1 MGRTTR
7 WRSTHQDISSTEV
20 HDHICTVLW
29 LSCLAASPKFIEHC
43 AVQWAETH
51 SNQAIDNEEV
61 HSIAPIQSSQDN
73 HSRTTNRLKFQIP
86 ATLPTCNRLAS
97 RSLSSRPESA
107 QAMPEAIP
115 RLKIVWFARA
125 IRIWTGKATNKTI
138 TYKICKSCR
147 LNAFGCARCQV
158 LKLFPHREMWCCH

>member
-1 MGRTTR
+1 MG
-7 WRSTHQDISSTEV
+7 V
-20 HDHICTVLW
+20 HDHIYTVLW
-29 LSCLAASPKFIEHC
+29 LSCLAASPTFIQHC

-51 SNQAIDNEEV
+51 FNQAIDNEEV

-97 RSLSSRPESA
+97 WSLSSRPESA

-115 RLKIVWFARA
+115 RLKTVWFACA
-125 IRIWTGKATNKTI
+125 IRI
-138 TYKICKSCR
+138 
-147 LNAFGCARCQV
+147 
-158 LKLFPHREMWCCH
+158 